1 MACGPVSNHFR
12 GRSLRQ
18 FEAEDTRAAQLGR
31 QHAASTDHRT
41 QAAGDLVNVGFTA
54 ILDRLI

>member
-1 MACGPVSNHFR
+1 MACGPVSNRFPQP
-12 GRSLRQ
+12 SLRQ

-31 QHAASTDHRT
+31 PHAASTDHRT
-41 QAAGDLVNVGFTA
+41 QAASDLVNFGFAA